1 MNHGDGDES
10 SKSSKSSI
18 LKLGNLGCYD
28 LPQDKGVF
36 LGLKLLWPA
45 ASRRPSAMDG
55 NTCHVCRFY
64 TMPARHTG
72 TWKPEK

>member
-1 MNHGDGDES
+1 MSHHE
-10 SKSSKSSI
+10 SSKSSI

-28 LPQDKGVF
+28 LPLTKDKAVF

-55 NTCHVCRFY
+55 NTCRSRLSVLHYASKTHREME
-64 TMPARHTG
+64 T
-72 TWKPEK
+72 